1 MLITPVG
8 YAPTTD
14 LTDFKFFAHVF
25 VTSFCTLSL
34 FVLYFVRKKGETIE
48 GLTDGLEE
56 ELVSQVLGLLNK
68 AGQLEE
74 ATYAS
79 VVSLEYRGV

>member
-14 LTDFKFFAHVF
+14 LTDVKFV
-25 VTSFCTLSL
+25 CTLSL
-34 FVLYFVRKKGETIE
+34 FVLYLVRKKGKTIE

-56 ELVSQVLGLLNK
+56 ELVSQVLGLLNR

-74 ATYAS
+74 TTYAS
-79 VVSLEYRGV
+79 EVSLEYRVV